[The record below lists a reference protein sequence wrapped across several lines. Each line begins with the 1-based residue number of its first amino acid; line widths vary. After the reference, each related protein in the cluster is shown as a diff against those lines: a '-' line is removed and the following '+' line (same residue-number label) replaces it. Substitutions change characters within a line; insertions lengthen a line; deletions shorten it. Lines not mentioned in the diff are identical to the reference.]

1 MSRAGSFN
9 DFQNVDRKD
18 AEKVLANAAEIQR
31 KASSGALARFAS
43 IIPNL
48 ISLVYDYLSGRYPN
62 VPWMTIAAISGALLY
77 VLSPIDA
84 CPDFIPIAGLLD
96 DAGVLAAVLAFVECD
111 VNAYLEW
118 KCQQVREN

>member
-1 MSRAGSFN
+1 MKHN

-18 AEKVLANAAEIQR
+18 AEKVLANADQIQR

-48 ISLVYDYLSGRYPN
+48 ISLVYDYVSGRYPN

-77 VLSPIDA
+77 ILSPIDA
-84 CPDFIPIAGLLD
+84 SPDFIPVAGLAD
-96 DAGVLAAVLAFVECD
+96 DAGVLAAVLGFVKRGVD
-111 VNAYLEW
+111 TYLQW
-118 KCQQVREN
+118 KSQQANQN